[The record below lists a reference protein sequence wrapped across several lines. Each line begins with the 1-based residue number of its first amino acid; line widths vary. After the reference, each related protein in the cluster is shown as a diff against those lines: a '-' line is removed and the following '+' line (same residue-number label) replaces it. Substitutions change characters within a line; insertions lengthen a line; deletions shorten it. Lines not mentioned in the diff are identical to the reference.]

1 MSTDENTRTGGSP
14 DALSILS
21 FLGILALIVLVA
33 LMAYMLW
40 KQALIQQELLK
51 NLQEIRNAK
60 IQRNPIRTN
69 VPAPAKARAVFS
81 PNPYYEG

>member
-21 FLGILALIVLVA
+21 FLGILALIVLAA

-51 NLQEIRNAK
+51 YLQEIRNAK

-69 VPAPAKARAVFS
+69 IPAPVKARAVFS

>member
-1 MSTDENTRTGGSP
+1 MSTGENTG
-14 DALSILS
+14 ALSILS
-21 FLGILALIVLVA
+21 FLGILVLIFLAA

-69 VPAPAKARAVFS
+69 IPAPVKARAVFS